1 MENNLLN
8 VNGEYVKFYV
18 TTNSNIPY
26 ILKNSGS
33 IVIYHDKNN
42 VLSNGLISSSYS
54 LNYIYLGNEI
64 IASGYGLSNIDLRN
78 KSEEIALNYDER
90 QSYIDN
96 KFAYID
102 NDLDYLHTYTLT
114 YNGNLQHTYISNN
127 DNKISIDDLLFNT
140 VHHKYKEAEILYEK
154 TVITYFTITNPAEL
168 YQFYGETALN
178 KDISDI
184 SEIHKIISYNNEP
197 IKLPV
202 GAKIDSF
209 TKEFKIKLNDESG
222 IYAENSLSYS
232 YLPQIDCVTT
242 KNFDNIKYNESFV
255 TLKLEESSEYNVYKI
270 IYNYDSIISNPTS
283 NQFYVKDGLTYL
295 ASYMNIQTHG
305 TRYDKLSYYTYFDTE
320 KNSKIYSKE
329 NAILSHPMSLNPIV
343 IQGCPILYTYQSTSN
358 EEQIS
363 FTENGLLFGGYGD
376 RVMLDDITK
385 LNISYN
391 TNVLYFALPINTII
405 EEIYYLDISSNS
417 KINITGIAVDLNI
430 TNPIKKYPYNVNN
443 DIIELPISI
452 IAEYPNYNYKF
463 YMLKYSDFGFIN
475 DLEIYIKTT
484 NNTINDIYIT
494 NNIIIDYKPTNDITN
509 NIINTYK
516 SKSRNNIANNIT
528 NNNITNNITNN
539 NIANNIIYTPK
550 ITNIIAPD
558 IFKWTSVQ
566 NEDYLL
572 GNWVKCKIEN
582 ENNTLLNLLGIT
594 KKYYTKDDEVFVN
607 PIKNW
612 NRLYDLIYMKD
623 NKYQNMLN
631 NTLNLSVESKVL
643 IIPYEYVNSCQFVL
657 YNYNST
663 EDNTFITHINNEN
676 WEKDLYLFSKL
687 DAQYCKIKSLK
698 YKIKCIICNDYYLND
713 SKFILN
719 ENDIYDKLL
728 ESGLVLTNANIYKN
742 TMNDLQEYV
751 YLPYDYKMI
760 LTYKKENEI
769 IGINL
774 NHIKSVHIG
783 SKLYN
788 IYAIN
793 EYHHI
798 KALLNDTEITVEVL
812 KVKIL

>member
-54 LNYIYLGNEI
+54 LNYIYLGNEV

-96 KFAYID
+96 RFAYID
-102 NDLDYLHTYTLT
+102 NDFNFLYTYKLA
-114 YNGNLQHTYISNN
+114 YNGDLQHTYISNN
-127 DNKISIDDLLFNT
+127 DNKININDLLFNT
-140 VHHKYKEAEILYEK
+140 VHHKYKEAEILNER
-154 TVITYFTITNPAEL
+154 TVITYFSITNPAEL
-168 YQFYGETALN
+168 YKFYGETALN

-184 SEIHKIISYNNEP
+184 SKRYTVISYNNEP

-209 TKEFKIKLNDESG
+209 IKEFVIKLNDESG
-222 IYAENSLSYS
+222 IHSINSLSYA
-232 YLPQIDCVTT
+232 YLPQIDCVTAE
-242 KNFDNIKYNESFV
+242 NFDNIEYNKSFV
-255 TLKLEESSEYNVYKI
+255 NLGLEESSDDILDSYLYKI
-270 IYNYDSIISNPTS
+270 RYNYDSIISNPTS
-283 NQFYVKDGLTYL
+283 NQFYVKDGLTIL
-295 ASYMNIQTHG
+295 ASKMNIQTYG
-305 TRYDKLSYYTYFDTE
+305 TRDDKLSYYTYFDTE
-320 KNSKIYSKE
+320 TKSYIYSKE
-329 NAILSHPMSLNPIV
+329 NAILSHPMSLNPII
-343 IQGCPILYTYQSTSN
+343 IQGCPILYTYQSTSE

-363 FTENGLLFGGYGD
+363 FNENGLLFGGYGD
-376 RVMLDDITK
+376 RIMLDDITK

-391 TNVLYFALPINTII
+391 TNILYFALPTNTII
-405 EEIYYLDISSNS
+405 EEIYYLDTSSNC
-417 KINITGIAVDLNI
+417 KINITGVAIDLHI

-443 DIIELPISI
+443 DIVKLPISI
-452 IAEYPNYNYKF
+452 IPEYPYYNYKF

-484 NNTINDIYIT
+484 NDTS
-494 NNIIIDYKPTNDITN
+494 NNILNVYKP
-509 NIINTYK
+509 
-516 SKSRNNIANNIT
+516 NIT
-528 NNNITNNITNN
+528 NN
-539 NIANNIIYTPK
+539 
-550 ITNIIAPD
+550 IAPD

-572 GNWVKCKIEN
+572 TNWVKCKIEN
-582 ENNTLLNLLGIT
+582 ENNTLLNLLGMT

-607 PIKNW
+607 PIINW
-612 NRLYDLIYMKD
+612 NKLYDLIYMKD

-631 NTLNLSVESKVL
+631 NTLNLSVDSYVL
-643 IIPYEYVNSCQFVL
+643 IIPYEYVKSCQFVL
-657 YNYNST
+657 YNYNNT

-676 WEKDLYLFSKL
+676 WEKDLYFFSKL
-687 DAQYCKIKSLK
+687 DAQYCKIRSLK
-698 YKIKCIICNDYYLND
+698 YKIKSIVCNDYYLND

-728 ESGLVLTNANIYKN
+728 ESGLVLKSTNIYKN
-742 TMNDLQEYV
+742 TINNLQEYV

-769 IGINL
+769 IGIKL
-774 NHIKSVHIG
+774 NHVKSAHIG

-793 EYHHI
+793 EYHNL
-798 KALLNDTEITVEVL
+798 KALLNDTEITIEVL
-812 KVKIL
+812 KVKVL